1 MFLTCEL
8 DSKSEVDV
16 FSTGF
21 CRIPFRLRSLFQVWA
36 EVEALKQIS
45 KLNSVKR
52 CHELKDYGVNLSKH
66 YDVDPDG
73 ELSGQWTST
82 PG

>member
-1 MFLTCEL
+1 M
-8 DSKSEVDV
+8 
-16 FSTGF
+16 
-21 CRIPFRLRSLFQVWA
+21 RSLFQVWS

-45 KLNSVKR
+45 KLKSLKR

-73 ELSGQWTST
+73 ELSRH
-82 PG
+82 PPIR

>member
-8 DSKSEVDV
+8 DSKSAVKSMFFDRFLSDSVQNEVT
-16 FSTGF
+16 FPGS
-21 CRIPFRLRSLFQVWA
+21 

-52 CHELKDYGVNLSKH
+52 CHELKDYGVNLSKR